1 MMRELDG
8 KNLSKLKE
16 EYASAVVEQMTAEQ
30 ARSYLR
36 QIIYNEVAVI
46 GGLELSKKICRVF
59 GEEMY
64 DNMVADITKE

>member
-1 MMRELDG
+1 MRELDG